1 MWVRLPR
8 RERQSVSTERKTDAP
23 TTVMFDGGPVEF
35 DNPTPHELR
44 IYNIGRQGGEP
55 VMNDYLKTIIKAQS
69 LIKQLLNDTAYGK
82 FTLGDITISKPEDL
96 HKNFQL
102 GTLITVGVSEWFLT
116 TNSYGPIWQNYSQG
130 VVLDSE
136 GMYILILKALE
147 EDRAVELLHK
157 GV

>member
-1 MWVRLPR
+1 M
-8 RERQSVSTERKTDAP
+8 P
-23 TTVMFDGGPVEF
+23 TTALF
-35 DNPTPHELR
+35 DNHTPHELW

-102 GTLITVGVSEWFLT
+102 GTLIMLGASEWFLT
-116 TNSYGPIWQNYSQG
+116 FADSKSVWQNYYQG
-130 VVLDSE
+130 VILDSE
-136 GMYILILKALE
+136 DMYILILKALE
-147 EDRAVELLHK
+147 EDTPVELLHK
-157 GV
+157 GA

>member
-1 MWVRLPR
+1 
-8 RERQSVSTERKTDAP
+8 
-23 TTVMFDGGPVEF
+23 
-35 DNPTPHELR
+35 
-44 IYNIGRQGGEP
+44 
-55 VMNDYLKTIIKAQS
+55 MNDYLKTIIKAQS
-69 LIKQLLNDTAYGK
+69 LIKQLLNDTTYGT
-82 FTLGDITISKPEDL
+82 FTLGDTMISKPEDL

-116 TNSYGPIWQNYSQG
+116 TNSYDPIWQNYSQG